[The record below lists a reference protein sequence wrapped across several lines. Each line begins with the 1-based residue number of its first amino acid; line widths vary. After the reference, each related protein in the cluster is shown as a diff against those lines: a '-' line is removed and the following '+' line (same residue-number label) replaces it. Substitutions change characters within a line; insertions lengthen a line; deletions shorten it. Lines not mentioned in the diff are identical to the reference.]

1 MKKILF
7 RVLANIVDIT
17 IVSAIVSVFALLMP
31 FMNRDKIN
39 EITEDYNNFYVDVKD
54 AYEEIKDDKG
64 ILSDDV
70 ITTEELNEFS
80 KKYDKKYD
88 EFFEKYVNKELKED
102 NDKDDMYDKF
112 IAYCTDYI
120 NKKVYEITKLNLVN
134 YIIQVVLVVL
144 YFGVLQF
151 FLKGRT
157 IGKKLLRLQVVDN
170 EDETKEISIGK
181 YLVRSLFV
189 TTTVFSVINSVLAL
203 TLKENTYLGM
213 FTYYNYIVQAY
224 ALIMLMFILFR
235 DDQKGFHDLLLGT
248 RVKLYNKD
256 GSEYISTMFKTEEEV
271 VEEKVKE
278 VEFKEKKTT
287 KKTTPK
293 KKGTTKKKNEKSSN
307 KTN

>member
-1 MKKILF
+1 MKKIIF

-17 IVSAIVSVFALLMP
+17 IISVIVSIFALFMP

-39 EITEDYNNFYVDVKD
+39 EISEDYNSFYVDVKD
-54 AYEEIKDDKG
+54 AYEDIKNDEG
-64 ILSDDV
+64 ILKDNV
-70 ITTEELNEFS
+70 ITTEELNDFS

-88 EFFEKYVNKELKED
+88 EFFENYVNKELKED
-102 NDKDDMYDKF
+102 KDKEDMYDKF
-112 IAYCTDYI
+112 ISYCTNYI
-120 NKKVYEITKLNLVN
+120 DEKVYEITKLNLVN

-170 EDETKEISIGK
+170 EDDTKELSLGK
-181 YLVRSLFV
+181 FILRSLFV
-189 TTTVFSVINSVLAL
+189 TTSIFSVINSILAL
-203 TLKENTYLGM
+203 TLKETSYLGM
-213 FTYYNYIVQAY
+213 VTYYNYVVQAY

-235 DDQKGFHDLLLGT
+235 DDQKGFHDLLLKT

-256 GSEYISTMFKTEEEV
+256 GSEYISTMFKADEEEKK
-271 VEEKVKE
+271 EEVKE
-278 VEFKEKKTT
+278 VEFKEKKTA
-287 KKTTPK
+287 KKTTSK

>member
-1 MKKILF
+1 MKKIF
-7 RVLANIVDIT
+7 YRVLANIVDIT
-17 IVSAIVSVFALLMP
+17 IISVIVSIFALFIP

-39 EITEDYNNFYVDVKD
+39 EISDDYNSFYVDVKD
-54 AYEEIKDDKG
+54 VYDEIKDDKG
-64 ILSDDV
+64 ILSDNV

-102 NDKDDMYDKF
+102 KDKEEMYDKF

-120 NKKVYEITKLNLVN
+120 DKKVYEITKLNIVN
-134 YIIQVVLVVL
+134 YSIQVVLVVL

-170 EDETKEISIGK
+170 KDEEKEISIGK
-181 YLVRSLFV
+181 YILRSLFV
-189 TTTVFSVINSVLAL
+189 TTSIFSVVNSILAIC
-203 TLKENTYLGM
+203 LKENSYLGM
-213 FTYYNYIVQAY
+213 VTYYNYLVQAY
-224 ALIMLMFILFR
+224 SLIMLMFILFR

-256 GSEYISTMFKTEEEV
+256 GSEYISTMFKVDEEEKK
-271 VEEKVKE
+271 ETVKE

-307 KTN
+307 

>member
-1 MKKILF
+1 MKKIF
-7 RVLANIVDIT
+7 YRILANIVDIT
-17 IVSAIVSVFALLMP
+17 IISVIVSIFALFIP

-39 EITEDYNNFYVDVKD
+39 EISEDYNSFYVDVKD
-54 AYEEIKDDKG
+54 VYDEIKDDKG
-64 ILSDDV
+64 ILSDNV
-70 ITTEELNEFS
+70 LSTKELNELS

-102 NDKDDMYDKF
+102 KDKEDMYDKF
-112 IAYCTDYI
+112 ITYCTNYI
-120 NKKVYEITKLNLVN
+120 DKKVYEITKLNIIN
-134 YIIQVVLVVL
+134 YSFQVVLVVL

-170 EDETKEISIGK
+170 KDEEKEISIGK
-181 YLVRSLFV
+181 YILRSLFV
-189 TTTVFSVINSVLAL
+189 TTSIFSVVNSILAIC
-203 TLKENTYLGM
+203 LKENSYLGM
-213 FTYYNYIVQAY
+213 VTYYNYLVQAY
-224 ALIMLMFILFR
+224 SLIMLMFILFR

-256 GSEYISTMFKTEEEV
+256 GSEYISTMFKVDEEE
-271 VEEKVKE
+271 EKKENVKE

-293 KKGTTKKKNEKSSN
+293 KKVTTKKKNEKSSN
-307 KTN
+307 

>member
-1 MKKILF
+1 MKKIF
-7 RVLANIVDIT
+7 YRVLANIVDIT
-17 IVSAIVSVFALLMP
+17 IISVIVSIFALFIP

-39 EITEDYNNFYVDVKD
+39 EISDDYNSFYVDVKD
-54 AYEEIKDDKG
+54 VYDEIKDDKG
-64 ILSDDV
+64 ILSDNV

-102 NDKDDMYDKF
+102 KDKEEMYDKF

-120 NKKVYEITKLNLVN
+120 DKKVYEITKLNIVN
-134 YIIQVVLVVL
+134 YSIQVVLVVL

-170 EDETKEISIGK
+170 KDEEKEISIGK
-181 YLVRSLFV
+181 YILRSLFV
-189 TTTVFSVINSVLAL
+189 TTSIFSVVNSILAIC
-203 TLKENTYLGM
+203 LKENSYLGM
-213 FTYYNYIVQAY
+213 VTYYNYLVQAY
-224 ALIMLMFILFR
+224 SLIMLMFILFR

-256 GSEYISTMFKTEEEV
+256 GSEYISTMFKVDEEEKK
-271 VEEKVKE
+271 ETVKE
-278 VEFKEKKTT
+278 AEFKEKKTT

-307 KTN
+307 